1 METSHSGF
9 TCRVCMSGIGS
20 CYLALFGRMQKVS
33 SGGKQIS
40 VVHELMESF
49 FCSELCWE
57 GMEKVV
63 TEGLNPVYQPF
74 HMVATCSQCG
84 KAVDRVKPHYTLH
97 VAEFKDVSE
106 PWLISAQV
114 LDEREIAVYCSDCMT
129 PDEGESVEDELKN
142 WEGAPDAVTAVQ
154 EKHVQY
160 VER

>member
-1 METSHSGF
+1 MN
-9 TCRVCMSGIGS
+9 GIGP
-20 CYLALFGRMQKVS
+20 CYFALFGRTQKVS
-33 SGGKQIS
+33 SGGKQIF
-40 VVHELMESF
+40 VMHDLLESC
-49 FCSELCWE
+49 FCSALCWE

-63 TEGLNPVYQPF
+63 TDGLNQVYQPF

-84 KAVDRVKPHYTLH
+84 KAVDRVKPHYAIH
-97 VAEFKDVSE
+97 VAEFKDVSQ

-129 PDEGESVEDELKN
+129 PDEGESVEDELEG
-142 WEGAPDAVTAVQ
+142 WESGPDAVSAVR